1 MHAAVGYCRVEVIE
15 WLLGLNKEGSTNI
28 IDVNARDN
36 DGDTPLHHCDDAISA
51 KLLIKAGANPKLTND
66 EGKIPL
72 EVKEEELEDGED
84 DDDDDNS
91 NDDED
96 RMKLKE
102 LVAYLKSL
110 DWGV

>member
-1 MHAAVGYCRVEVIE
+1 M
-15 WLLGLNKEGSTNI
+15 I

-36 DGDTPLHHCDDAISA
+36 DGDTPLHHCDDAFSA
-51 KLLIKAGANPKLTND
+51 KLLINAGANPNLTND

-72 EVKEEELEDGED
+72 EVKELEDRED
-84 DDDDDNS
+84 DDDDDNT

-110 DWGV
+110 D